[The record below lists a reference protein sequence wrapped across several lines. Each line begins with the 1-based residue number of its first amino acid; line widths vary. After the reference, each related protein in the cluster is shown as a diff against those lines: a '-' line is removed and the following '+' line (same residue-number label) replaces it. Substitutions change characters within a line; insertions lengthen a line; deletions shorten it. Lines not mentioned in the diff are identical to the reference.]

1 MQGHGSK
8 YVGQLI
14 NAKKRFEQ
22 HARYPPTKM
31 KNDVSKCKP
40 FHMHF
45 SLHIEYTTMRKYLV
59 DKKEKKLIK
68 KFKMNI
74 RLGCNVLRGQVGK
87 LNIID

>member
-1 MQGHGSK
+1 M

-59 DKKEKKLIK
+59 DKKEKTLINF
-68 KFKMNI
+68 FKMNTK
-74 RLGCNVLRGQVGK
+74 LVCNVLKRRVGK
-87 LNIID
+87 LNIIDWIHLKP